1 MECLEGLHALG
12 TELVQLYDAE
22 VAPAV
27 ATAAASAAADAAGG
41 AVASMALGGGGGGA
55 GDGGAGDGGA
65 GDGGAGDGGV
75 GGGGGGGGEAVIAA
89 PAVELIRCDFLVD
102 DSWKEADV
110 VLVNSC
116 CFSEVGL

>member
-41 AVASMALGGGGGGA
+41 ALGGGGGGA

-110 VLVNSC
+110 AGC
-116 CFSEVGL
+116 CTS